1 MPTQTYAN
9 HRHPPKLTGIGFLFV
24 LIALVAFALRWF
36 NIGGR
41 AMFAAGLAALIGAV
55 IVLLLISRDYT
66 TRLQDRIIKLEMR
79 VRCAQFLSAQ
89 QQAALMRL
97 SKPQVVALRFA
108 SDAELPALLE
118 RAEREHL
125 TADQIKR
132 AIKDWVGD
140 FDRT

>member
-1 MPTQTYAN
+1 MATQTYAT
-9 HRHPPKLTGIGFLFV
+9 HRHNPKLTGIGFLFV
-24 LIALVAFALRWF
+24 LAAIVAFALRWF
-36 NIGGR
+36 TIGGR
-41 AMFAAGLAALIGAV
+41 SMFAVGLAALTGAV

-79 VRCAQFLSAQ
+79 VRGAQLLSAQ
-89 QQAALMRL
+89 QQAALSRL

-132 AIKDWVGD
+132 AIKVWVAD
-140 FDRT
+140 LDRT